1 MGFSKKPQLDGALD
15 SEGKK
20 WVIAGIAIRTS
31 LKPIKTK
38 PREKEC
44 QEEEEEEEACSTTPT
59 SKEAKI
65 AEKLQCPLAPMKRRP
80 TLRCHYNGVREF
92 FNPPDLE
99 SVFKLHHVEKAI

>member
-1 MGFSKKPQLDGALD
+1 MGFSKKPQPDGALD

-20 WVIAGIAIRTS
+20 WVIAGIANRTS

-38 PREKEC
+38 PRAKEGN
-44 QEEEEEEEACSTTPT
+44 EEEGEGCSTTPT

-65 AEKLQCPLAPMKRRP
+65 PKKLLCPLAPMKRRP

-99 SVFKLHHVEKAI
+99 SVFKLHVVEN

>member
-20 WVIAGIAIRTS
+20 WVITLRTS
-31 LKPIKTK
+31 LKPINTK
-38 PREKEC
+38 LPRAKESEDND
-44 QEEEEEEEACSTTPT
+44 EEESTTPT

-65 AEKLQCPLAPMKRRP
+65 PEKLRCPLAPRKRRS

-92 FNPPDLE
+92 FSPPDLE
-99 SVFKLHHVEKAI
+99 SVFKLHAVEKAN